1 MNFQT
6 MNKQRKFVLIAAAIG
21 IISMFLPWISFF
33 GFNINGM
40 HGSGILVFLCF
51 VVSGI
56 IALPGDQTKNLD
68 KTMWGITLI
77 AGAIALLIILY
88 FLIDS
93 SGQSNIFGSVTGFG
107 FGFYLSGLAAIGIL
121 ASAYLFR
128 SPTDNLKDSFNGLKK
143 NLENKMGNTGRYNS
157 AGSAAA
163 RTRQHLRGYRNR
175 NNPL

>member
-33 GFNINGM
+33 GFTINGM

-51 VVSGI
+51 IVSGI
-56 IALPGDQTKNLD
+56 IALLGDQTRNLD

-77 AGAIALLIILY
+77 AGAIALLVILY

-93 SGQSNIFGSVTGFG
+93 SGNSNLFGSATGFS
-107 FGFYLSGLAAIGIL
+107 FGFYLSGLAAIGVL

-128 SPTDNLKDSFNGLKK
+128 SPTDSLKDSFSGMKK
-143 NLENKMGNTGRYNS
+143 NLEDKISNTGS
-157 AGSAAA
+157 TTPPVPPPPTPGS
-163 RTRQHLRGYRNR
+163 TYEDPGDRNT
-175 NNPL
+175 PL